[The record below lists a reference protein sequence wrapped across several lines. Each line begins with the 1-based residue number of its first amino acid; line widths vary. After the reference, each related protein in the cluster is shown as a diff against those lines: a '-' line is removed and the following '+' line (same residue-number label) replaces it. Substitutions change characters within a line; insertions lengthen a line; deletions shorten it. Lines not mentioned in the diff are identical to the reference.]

1 MIGSPAHELNPHAE
15 FGMHE
20 PYFSFCSD
28 RTIRGTQQQL
38 NPRLCGERR
47 IGSQETHAKHEGSE
61 STSARRSVHIFA
73 FLAQP
78 FLQTAAGRVG
88 ARGKLNSGSPA

>member
-28 RTIRGTQQQL
+28 RTIRGTEQQL

-47 IGSQETHAKHEGSE
+47 IGSQETSDNTQGSE
-61 STSARRSVHIFA
+61 STAARRILHIFA
-73 FLAQP
+73 LLAQP

-88 ARGKLNSGSPA
+88 TRGELNAGSPT

>member
-1 MIGSPAHELNPHAE
+1 MIWSPAHELNPHAE
-15 FGMHE
+15 FGRHE
-20 PYFSFCSD
+20 LYFSFCSD

-47 IGSQETHAKHEGSE
+47 IGSQETSAQTEGSGN
-61 STSARRSVHIFA
+61 AACRRIVPIFA
-73 FLAQP
+73 LLAQP

-88 ARGKLNSGSPA
+88 ARGKLNACSAA